1 MSGRKKKNK
10 QIKVK
15 FLCIFLIV
23 LLFMLTLLLE
33 LVLVKQI
40 VRVDKFY
47 SIENRKEK
55 IKESKKEDDEGHE
68 TIGWV
73 RVQGTNIDYP
83 VYGVLNRL
91 FSYPVN
97 SDSYTWSLSYDSK
110 YHDLMMIYGHNI
122 LNLSSNPKMSD
133 KNFNRMEELM
143 RFLYYDFVKENKY
156 IQLSMDGKNQLY
168 KIFSVSFMKV
178 NELNAYPTG
187 GLDSNSRK
195 DYLEKVNDNS
205 IYNFDID
212 VSESDEILSVV
223 TCTRFFDN
231 KENYDFIVTGRKVR
245 ENEKIENYK
254 VYRNRNYEKIEE
266 IMKGED

>member
-1 MSGRKKKNK
+1 MSGRKKKDK
-10 QIKVK
+10 QIKIRV
-15 FLCIFLIV
+15 LCIFLIV

-83 VYGVLNRL
+83 VYGVLKRR
-91 FSYPVN
+91 FSYPIN
-97 SDSYTWSLSYDSK
+97 SESYTWSLSYDSK
-110 YHDLMMIYGHNI
+110 FHDLMLIYGHNV
-122 LNLSSNPKMSD
+122 LNLGSNPKMSD
-133 KNFNRMEELM
+133 KNFTRMEELM
-143 RFLYYDFVKENKY
+143 KFLFYDFVKENKY
-156 IQLSMDGKNQLY
+156 IQLSMDGKNNLY

-178 NELNAYPTG
+178 HDLDSYPTG
-187 GLDSNSRK
+187 GLNSSARK
-195 DYLEKVNDNS
+195 DYLEKVNENS
-205 IYNFDID
+205 IYDFEID
-212 VSESDEILSVV
+212 VTEKDEILSVI
-223 TCTRFFDN
+223 TCTRFFDDGQS
-231 KENYDFIVTGRKVR
+231 YDFIVTGRKVR
-245 ENEKIENYK
+245 ENEKIENYN
-254 VYRNRNYEKIEE
+254 VYRNKKYAKIDE